1 MSKTL
6 VAALA
11 LALVSV
17 GSMAQTAPA
26 AGASTPRIDK
36 RQAVQEKRIEKAQA
50 SGALTEKEA
59 ARLQKRTDH
68 VANVEEKAKADGTV
82 TAQERKRLRHAE
94 RRTSRHIGAQAHD
107 KQASGQ

>member
-11 LALVSV
+11 LALVSM

-26 AGASTPRIDK
+26 GAASTPRIDK
-36 RQAVQEKRIEKAQA
+36 RETAQQKRIEKGQA
-50 SGALTEKEA
+50 SGAITDKEA
-59 ARLQKRTDH
+59 AHLQKREDH
-68 VANVEEKAKADGTV
+68 VTTLEDKAKADGTV
-82 TAQERKRLRHAE
+82 TAQERKRVRHAE